1 MRKWRLGKTLGT
13 WLYSRTQGD
22 GCVVVR
28 RQGRMR
34 KQGLKTTQKR
44 LGRAKPAGEE
54 TKEVRPFS
62 SEHIDRSHRTV

>member
-1 MRKWRLGKTLGT
+1 MTKGT
-13 WLYSRTQGD
+13 KCNVFKDSKILPD
-22 GCVVVR
+22 VVVR

-34 KQGLKTTQKR
+34 KQDLKTTQKR

-62 SEHIDRSHRTV
+62 SEHNDRSHRTV